1 MSKIVWKDIGI
12 ALSCI
17 AALGIFFAIIAWGV
31 TALTDTKFTDAA
43 TAVQAIGI
51 LVTICVGGVF
61 AYQRL
66 QIFRTFEPHLTITH
80 KVSHRHI
87 GDSYT
92 HIAVTATLRNSSKVQ
107 VELREGFF
115 LLQQI
120 APLLD
125 EEVEALYAQVFI
137 EDGGYVNLQWNTL
150 DEVSRIWDKGDLIVE
165 PGESHPETCEFIVS
179 REVESVILYTYFCNQ
194 RFPQYTQSAKGW
206 VAKTVYDIAN
216 HSRSSISE

>member
-1 MSKIVWKDIGI
+1 MNRDFWRSVGTALLCVAAFGIV
-12 ALSCI
+12 
-17 AALGIFFAIIAWGV
+17 FAIIAWGV

-51 LVTICVGGVF
+51 LVAICVGGVF

-107 VELREGFF
+107 VELRDGFF
-115 LLQQI
+115 RLQKI
-120 APLLD
+120 TPLPD
-125 EEVEALYAQVFI
+125 EEVEALYAQAFN
-137 EDGGYVNLQWNTL
+137 EDGEYVNLQWDTL
-150 DEVSRIWDKGDLIVE
+150 ERIERSWSKNELIVE
-165 PGESHPETCEFIVS
+165 PGESHPETYEFIVA
-179 REVESVILYTYFCNQ
+179 RDVESVLIYTYFYAP
-194 RFPQYTQSAKGW
+194 RFSQDAPSPRGW
-206 VAKTVYDIAN
+206 VATTVYDIVN
-216 HSRSSISE
+216 HHRSSISE

>member
-1 MSKIVWKDIGI
+1 MNRDFWRSVGTALLCVAAFGIV
-12 ALSCI
+12 
-17 AALGIFFAIIAWGV
+17 FAIIAWGV

-51 LVTICVGGVF
+51 LVAICVGGVF

-107 VELREGFF
+107 VELRDGFF
-115 LLQQI
+115 RLQKI
-120 APLLD
+120 TPLPD
-125 EEVEALYAQVFI
+125 EEVEALYAQAFN
-137 EDGGYVNLQWNTL
+137 EDGEYVNLQWDTL
-150 DEVSRIWDKGDLIVE
+150 ERIE
-165 PGESHPETCEFIVS
+165 
-179 REVESVILYTYFCNQ
+179 
-194 RFPQYTQSAKGW
+194 
-206 VAKTVYDIAN
+206 
-216 HSRSSISE
+216 RSWSKN

>member
-1 MSKIVWKDIGI
+1 MNRDFWRSVGTALLCVAAFGIV
-12 ALSCI
+12 
-17 AALGIFFAIIAWGV
+17 FAIIAWGV

-43 TAVQAIGI
+43 TSVQAIGI
-51 LVTICVGGVF
+51 LVAICVGGVF

-107 VELREGFF
+107 VELRDGFF
-115 LLQQI
+115 LLQKI
-120 APLLD
+120 APLPD

-137 EDGGYVNLQWNTL
+137 DKKREDIQWTTL
-150 DEVSRIWDKGDLIVE
+150 DRIDRSWNKNELIVE
-165 PGESHPETCEFIVS
+165 PGESHPETYEFIIS
-179 REVESVILYTYFCNQ
+179 RGVVESVLIYTYLYDS
-194 RFPQYTQSAKGW
+194 RFSRDDTSPRGW
-206 VAKTVYDIAN
+206 VATTIYDIVN
-216 HSRSSISE
+216 HN